1 MSKRKEKDKSKK
13 QIMKIKAVVHT
24 VGMIILIEAVL
35 LLIPALVGLICG
47 EPDAS
52 RAFILSA
59 FITAAA
65 GAFLSFVQAD
75 GYNIYARE
83 GFAIVGI
90 SWILLS
96 LFGCLP
102 FVISGQ
108 IPSFF
113 DAFFE
118 TVSGFTTT
126 GSSILTDVEA
136 LDNAMLFW
144 RSFTHWVGGM
154 GILVFGMIIIP
165 LGGKRSM
172 HLLRAESPG
181 PSSEKLVPKMRDT
194 ATILYGIYIIL
205 SVLLLVLLLAGGM
218 PLFDSLIN
226 VFGTAGTGG
235 FSNHGA
241 SIAYYDSAYFDI
253 VIGVFMLLFGVNFNI
268 YFLFLLRRF
277 RESLGSEEL
286 HWYLGIVGFAVIT
299 IAINIHGIYGSFLQ
313 SLRHSFFQ
321 VSSVITTTGFATM
334 DFDQWPQYSRTILV
348 LLMFIGACAGSTG
361 GGLKVSRVVLLV
373 RTARRGMHRMIHS
386 RSVEHIRFGGRIT
399 EEETISACLVYLA
412 VYCMLM
418 AASVVLVSLD
428 NFTFEDNTTAV
439 IACLNNIGPGL
450 GMVGPAGNFSAFSP
464 LSKLVLS
471 FDMLAG
477 RLELFPVLLLFS
489 PSMWRR

>member
-1 MSKRKEKDKSKK
+1 
-13 QIMKIKAVVHT
+13 
-24 VGMIILIEAVL
+24 MIILIEAVL
-35 LLIPALVGLICG
+35 MLIPAFVGLICH
-47 EPDAS
+47 EPLSA
-52 RAFILSA
+52 RAFMLSA
-59 FITAAA
+59 FTAAAA
-65 GAFLSFVQAD
+65 GAFLAFVPAE
-75 GYNIYARE
+75 GSNIYARE

-96 LFGCLP
+96 IFGCLP

-108 IPSFF
+108 IPSFV

-126 GSSILTDVEA
+126 GSSILTEVEA
-136 LDNAMLFW
+136 LDNSMLFW

-154 GILVFGMIIIP
+154 GILVFGMIIVP

-194 ATILYGIYIIL
+194 ATILYGLYIIL
-205 SVLLLVLLLAGGM
+205 SLILLLLLLAGGM

-235 FSNHGA
+235 FSNHSA
-241 SIAYYDSAYFDI
+241 SIAYYDSEYFDI
-253 VIGVFMLLFGVNFNI
+253 IIGVFMLLFGVNFNI
-268 YFLFLLRRF
+268 YFLVLLRRF
-277 RESLGSEEL
+277 REAAGSEEL
-286 HWYLGIVGFAVIT
+286 HWYLGIVAFAVIT
-299 IAINIHGIYGSFLQ
+299 IAININSLYGSFHQ
-313 SLRHSFFQ
+313 AVRHSFFQ

-334 DFDQWPQYSRTILV
+334 DFNQWPQYSRTILV

-361 GGLKVSRVVLLV
+361 GGLKVSRVLILI
-373 RTARRGMHRMIHS
+373 RTARRGMHKMLHS
-386 RSVEHIRFGGRIT
+386 HSVERVRFGGRIT
-399 EEETISACLVYLA
+399 EEETISACMVYLT
-412 VYCMLM
+412 VYCLIM

-428 NFTFEDNTTAV
+428 NFPFEDNFTAV
-439 IACLNNIGPGL
+439 VACLNNIGPGL
-450 GMVGPAGNFSAFSP
+450 GMVGPAGNFASFSA

-477 RLELFPVLLLFS
+477 RLELFPILLLFS
-489 PSMWRR
+489 RSTWKR